1 MNYFIETVLSQ
12 LVMDGLNVVYMYIYR
27 PNRNSDTYKIMAANI
42 YKTGLVQKIFSSG
55 GISS

>member
-12 LVMDGLNVVYMYIYR
+12 LVMDDLNAVYMYIYR
-27 PNRNSDTYKIMAANI
+27 PNRNRDTYKIMAVSI
-42 YKTGLVQKIFSSG
+42 YKTGLMQKIFSSG